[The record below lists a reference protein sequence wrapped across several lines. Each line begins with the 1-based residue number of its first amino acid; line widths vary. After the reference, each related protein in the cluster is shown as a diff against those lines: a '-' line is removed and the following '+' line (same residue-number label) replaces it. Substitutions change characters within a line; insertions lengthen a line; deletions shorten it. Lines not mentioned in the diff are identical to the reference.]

1 MKKSLWILLF
11 FIAALYLL
19 PLFFR
24 PLTAP
29 EEFRYAEIARE
40 MLERRNFI
48 TTGVLSVPYFDTMP
62 MSYWLTAASFKLFGF
77 NTFALRIIPLLATLG
92 SAFLLGLWCRKRNF
106 SENTLVNVL
115 FLYLS
120 SCAVCAAGAFASAA
134 ALFAFWTT
142 AVLVLSHLALESENL
157 AARLRLLAGSGI
169 ALGCGFLTGG
179 FQAVIFPLLAVA
191 VYLLWQ
197 KRFKELC
204 LGLFPPLAVGA
215 LIVLPW
221 AIAAHK
227 TEIAFWSYFFSHQH
241 YLRFA
246 ECVAEHVKVPFW
258 IVFPLFAAG
267 FFPGIFPFL
276 AALPAL
282 PKGAWQEIKSS
293 PELRFSLAAAS
304 IPLLFLAIFTD
315 DTLPSGI
322 LASFPPLAMAGAMV
336 LDKTDSQRAYP
347 LLRSLTLL
355 TSVLFIIIGA
365 GALLTVIVYL
375 LWGTGIIPALPR
387 KVALWV
393 PFFITMALGLIC
405 SGTLLFI
412 NRKTK
417 LPEPG
422 AYFLLAPIT
431 MAVCVWF
438 FPGFTAST
446 RMPEYEILHIASQL
460 SAEKI
465 PHAQI
470 IAAPSLKYPAAWCF
484 KDSTIQLMGSAE
496 ELAYGH
502 KYALAKGEHPL
513 VLSVEEIK
521 ALLNDRKRQEGVLLL
536 LEAEQLKDFT
546 TGQLFT
552 ADGSLC
558 ALYFKGN
565 KEEKKEK

>member
-11 FIAALYLL
+11 FIAALYVL
-19 PLFFR
+19 PLIFR

-29 EEFRYAEIARE
+29 EEFRCAEIARE
-40 MLERRNFI
+40 MLERKSFI
-48 TTGVLSVPYFDTMP
+48 TTDVLGVRYFDTMP
-62 MSYWLTAASFKLFGF
+62 MNYWLTAASFKLFGF
-77 NTFALRIIPLLATLG
+77 NTFALRLIPLLATLG

-120 SCAVCAAGAFASAA
+120 CSAVCGAGTFASAA
-134 ALFAFWTT
+134 PLFALCTT
-142 AVLVLSHLALESENL
+142 AVLVLSHLALESKNP
-157 AARLRLLAGSGI
+157 ARLRLFAGSGI

-179 FQAVIFPLLAVA
+179 FQAVIFPLLAIA

-197 KRFKELC
+197 KRFKEMC
-204 LGLFPPLAVGA
+204 VALFLPLAVGA
-215 LIVLPW
+215 AVVLPW
-221 AIAAHK
+221 AVAVHK

-246 ECVAEHVKVPFW
+246 ECIAEHVKVPFW

-267 FFPGIFPFL
+267 LFPGIFPFL

-282 PKGAWQEIKSS
+282 PKGAWEEIKKSS
-293 PELRFSLAAAS
+293 ELRLSLIAAL
-304 IPLLFLAIFTD
+304 IPLFFLAIFTD
-315 DTLPSGI
+315 DTLPTGI

-336 LDKTDSQRAYP
+336 LDKTDVQRAYP
-347 LLRSLTLL
+347 KLRSLTLM

-365 GALLTVIVYL
+365 GALLTVVVYL
-375 LWGTGIIPALPR
+375 LCGTGFIPALSR

-393 PFFITMALGLIC
+393 PFFITLSLGLIC
-405 SGTLLFI
+405 AGTLLFI

-422 AYFLLAPIT
+422 GYFLLAPIA

-438 FPGFTAST
+438 FPGFTANSH
-446 RMPEYEILHIASQL
+446 MPEYEILQIASQL

-465 PHAQI
+465 PHTRI
-470 IAAPSLKYPAAWCF
+470 IAAPVLKYSAAWCF
-484 KDSTIQLMGSAE
+484 KDSTIQLIGSAE

-513 VLSVEEIK
+513 ALPIEEIK
-521 ALLNDRKRQEGVLLL
+521 TRLNDPKRQEDVLLL
-536 LEAEQLKDFT
+536 LEAEQLKEFT
-546 TGQLFT
+546 TGELFS

-565 KEEKKEK
+565 KEGKEKK